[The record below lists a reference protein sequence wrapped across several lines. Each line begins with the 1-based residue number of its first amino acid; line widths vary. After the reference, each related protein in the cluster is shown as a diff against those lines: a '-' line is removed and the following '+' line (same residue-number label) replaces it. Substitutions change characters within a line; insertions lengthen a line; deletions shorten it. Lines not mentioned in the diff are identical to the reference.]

1 MNIKSQNYHEADI
14 IDAVN
19 RGRPDA
25 YGILRNPADH
35 RPCLICMG
43 RFLPLACFSL
53 CLRREDGEL
62 FEADIGTMDYQL
74 ALRVDPDVPAS
85 ACLVL
90 LDQQENVLLSSER
103 DIFSGQIW
111 LVGETP
117 VVNRPVTLHG
127 VFGYEQGRTIGSL
140 LRDKSPILAAHWK
153 VSAQSLQPALCQEG
167 QNEGHF

>member
-1 MNIKSQNYHEADI
+1 MNEGKKLYQSMDI

-19 RGRPDA
+19 QGRPDA
-25 YGILRNPADH
+25 YGVLRNPADH
-35 RPCLICMG
+35 RLCLICMG

-53 CLRREDGEL
+53 CLRR
-62 FEADIGTMDYQL
+62 
-74 ALRVDPDVPAS
+74 
-85 ACLVL
+85 
-90 LDQQENVLLSSER
+90 QENVLLSSER

-140 LRDKSPILAAHWK
+140 LRDKSPILTAHWK